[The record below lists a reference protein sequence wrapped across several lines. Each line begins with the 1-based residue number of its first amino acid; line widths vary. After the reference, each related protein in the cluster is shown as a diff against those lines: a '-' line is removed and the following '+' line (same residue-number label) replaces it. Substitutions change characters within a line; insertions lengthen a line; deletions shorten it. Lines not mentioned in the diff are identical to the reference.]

1 MEFTV
6 VFALEQKTGL
16 EINDGD
22 GPSAGVDDDVLVLD
36 VAVQDARLVTA
47 DDGLQYL
54 EIGGLEAQSAGLKSA
69 LTLEKIF
76 LLRGSGRLPWLEM

>member
-6 VFALEQKTGL
+6 VFALEQQTGP
-16 EINDGD
+16 EVDDGD

-54 EIGGLEAQSAGLKSA
+54 DLELRAS
-69 LTLEKIF
+69 
-76 LLRGSGRLPWLEM
+76 LLDRSQISPWRRYSY

>member
-1 MEFTV
+1 MQ
-6 VFALEQKTGL
+6 QKTRP
-16 EINDGD
+16 EVNDGD
-22 GPSAGVDDDVLVLD
+22 GSSAGVDDDVLVLD

-54 EIGGLEAQSAGLKSA
+54 EMVLTEAELSGLKSD

-76 LLRGSGRLPWLEM
+76 LLKGSVRLP

>member
-6 VFALEQKTGL
+6 VFALEQQTGP
-16 EINDGD
+16 EVDDGD

-54 EIGGLEAQSAGLKSA
+54 EMIMR
-69 LTLEKIF
+69 
-76 LLRGSGRLPWLEM
+76 LRRLD

>member
-6 VFALEQKTGL
+6 VFALEQKTGP
-16 EINDGD
+16 EVDDCD

-36 VAVQDARLVTA
+36 VAVQDACLVTG

-54 EIGGLEAQSAGLKSA
+54 EMVLSSSYLQTD

-76 LLRGSGRLPWLEM
+76 LLRGSARLP